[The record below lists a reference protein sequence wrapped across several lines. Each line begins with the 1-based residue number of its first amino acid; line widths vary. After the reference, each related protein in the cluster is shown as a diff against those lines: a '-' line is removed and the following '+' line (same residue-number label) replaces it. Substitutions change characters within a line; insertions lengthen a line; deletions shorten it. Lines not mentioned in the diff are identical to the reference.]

1 LSTPPT
7 SEHAGSVPGLPPQ
20 TRTMRSLHMV
30 LLALVAVALVPLLG
44 LTLWSHLD
52 ERDMEQRLALEQTA
66 HAAVMIA
73 DDLAQQ
79 TRTTR
84 LFLELMAANPLVQ
97 KCNAGAARVDCAG
110 SLASFAK
117 LAPEYQNLMLVRPD
131 GGVLAS
137 ARPVK
142 AGTSLVDDQAVM
154 DALQGQ
160 GFSVGVGRAE
170 ADATSRP
177 VGAGE
182 TVVTYAAPVRD
193 EKGGTVLVLAAQM
206 ALTHASKNILNAGMP
221 LGTTVVL
228 AGLNG
233 RILFRVPD
241 LPHTLGAAL
250 PEDHAALI
258 RNNVAESSGWSTGM
272 DGVERFYVMRRLDI
286 CKEEICYVRVGIPK
300 SAVYAESS
308 AKLMRQLTAL
318 LVNTLLALVL
328 TRLWGR
334 RYILAPV
341 ARLMTAVRGLGSGN
355 FAARSHMGPKDP
367 GNASELGELA
377 RTFDNMAEG
386 LERAQAEQQASR
398 KALFESE
405 ERLRAVFN
413 ASADGLLLLVPDG
426 RVLSMNES
434 AARRRNSTAPQLVG
448 KNILDLIPDYVRNGR
463 RERFE
468 EVVRL
473 RSALRFE
480 EEREG
485 RTYAIRL
492 YPIFG
497 EDGSVCQIASF
508 SRDITERRLS
518 EQALL
523 AAKEAA
529 EAASRA
535 KDDFVTNM
543 SHELRTPLNGLSGML
558 ELLAM
563 ADVLP
568 PEQREYLGYAL
579 ETTQRI
585 TDLIND
591 ILDFAAL
598 GAGQL
603 ILEHRP
609 FTLAEVL
616 ASLEM
621 EMQNLAEAKGLT
633 LSLNGQAGALEQ
645 ILLGDPLRLGQALH
659 HLLDNALK
667 FTHQGGVTLDA
678 ALVSKAEGVCT
689 LRIRVADTGIGI
701 ATEHTQSLFE
711 PFVQAEEPLTK
722 HYQGTGLGLAIVREL
737 AAKMGGNVT
746 VESTPGVG
754 STFSLCLSFHT
765 PLDNSPDSEILDV
778 PGDLVEPCACD
789 GPDDIDEPDD
799 IDDDIDEPGA
809 PGRPKTTGKPGGA
822 A

>member
-1 LSTPPT
+1 MSTASTP
-7 SEHAGSVPGLPPQ
+7 EHATDACGLPP
-20 TRTMRSLHMV
+20 RTQPLRSLHVV
-30 LLALVAVALVPLLG
+30 LLALVGVALVPLLG
-44 LTLWSHLD
+44 MTLWSHLD
-52 ERDMEQRLALEQTA
+52 ERTMEQRLALERTA
-66 HAAVMIA
+66 HVASMIA
-73 DDLAQQ
+73 EDLAQQ

-84 LFLELMAANPLVQ
+84 LFLELMAANPLVK
-97 KCNAGAARVDCAG
+97 KCKAGTAGNDCDG

-117 LAPEYQNLMLVRPD
+117 LAPEYLNLMLVRPD
-131 GGVLAS
+131 GSILAS
-137 ARPVK
+137 ARPVEGTRNL
-142 AGTSLVDDQAVM
+142 AGDPSVM

-160 GFSVGVGRAE
+160 GFSVGVSRAK
-170 ADATSRP
+170 ADGTTRPAGAT
-177 VGAGE
+177 E
-182 TVVTYAAPVRD
+182 TVVTYATPVRD
-193 EKGGTVLVLAAQM
+193 DNGGTLLVLAAQM
-206 ALTHASKNILNAGMP
+206 PLTHASKSILNAGMP

-228 AGLNG
+228 AGQNG

-241 LPHTLGAAL
+241 IPNTLGATL
-250 PEDHAALI
+250 PPDHAALI
-258 RNNVAESSGWSTGM
+258 RQKVAESSGWSIGI

-286 CKEEICYVRVGIPK
+286 CKEDICYVRVGIPK
-300 SAVYAESS
+300 SDVYAESR

-318 LVNTLLALVL
+318 LVNTLLALIL

-334 RYILAPV
+334 RFILAPV
-341 ARLMTAVRGLGSGN
+341 GQLMTAVRELATGN
-355 FAARSHMGPKDP
+355 FAARSHLGPGAP
-367 GNASELGELA
+367 GCASELGELA
-377 RTFDNMAEG
+377 RTFDHMAEG
-386 LERAQAEQQASR
+386 LEQAQAEQQASR

-434 AARRRNSTAPQLVG
+434 AARRRNATAPQLVG

-492 YPIFG
+492 YPIFS

-523 AAKEAA
+523 AAKNAA
-529 EAASRA
+529 ETASRA

-579 ETTQRI
+579 ETTQKI

-591 ILDFAAL
+591 ILDYAAL
-598 GAGQL
+598 GADQL
-603 ILEHRP
+603 TLEHRP

-616 ASLEM
+616 EPLRM
-621 EMQNLAEAKGLT
+621 EMQHLAEAKGLT
-633 LSLNGQAGALEQ
+633 LALNDHSAALGQTLM
-645 ILLGDPLRLGQALH
+645 GDPVRLGQILH
-659 HLLDNALK
+659 QLLDNALK
-667 FTHQGGVTLDA
+667 FTHKGGVALDA
-678 ALVSKAEGVCT
+678 ALSSPAEGVCT
-689 LRIRVADTGIGI
+689 LRILVADTGIGI
-701 ATEHTQSLFE
+701 APEHTKSLFE

-722 HYQGTGLGLAIVREL
+722 TYQGAGLGLAIVREL
-737 AAKMGGNVT
+737 AAKMGGKVE
-746 VESTPGVG
+746 VESVPGQG
-754 STFSLCLSFHT
+754 SIFSLCLSFQV
-765 PLDNSPDSEILDV
+765 PLDGSDGSERLDDGDELVSIDDLDGAGEPRQGGAPDS
-778 PGDLVEPCACD
+778 
-789 GPDDIDEPDD
+789 
-799 IDDDIDEPGA
+799 
-809 PGRPKTTGKPGGA
+809 PGGQ
-822 A
+822 